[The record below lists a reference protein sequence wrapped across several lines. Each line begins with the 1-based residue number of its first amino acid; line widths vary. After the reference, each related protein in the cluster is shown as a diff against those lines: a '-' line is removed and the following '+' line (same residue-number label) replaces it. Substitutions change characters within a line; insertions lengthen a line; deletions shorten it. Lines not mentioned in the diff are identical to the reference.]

1 MTIITFFLQKHNT
14 SSAYMKDFQRFLRM
28 QDEVVTLHF
37 NIDESKGDLVFAN
50 VSNADVMNI
59 VFECID
65 IVKSM

>member
-1 MTIITFFLQKHNT
+1 MTTITFFLQKHYG

-28 QDEVVTLHF
+28 QDEIVTLHF
-37 NIDESKGDLVFAN
+37 NIDESKGDLMFPN

-65 IVKSM
+65 IVKNM